1 VKDAPP
7 CLAYHGSNEVSVQ
20 SRVRQAGETL
30 CRAIRYALGLRTRL
44 LLSSIKYRKDSIS
57 VQIDLRAK
65 GAVIPSHQLAYVG
78 VPFDSG
84 DMRMN

>member
-1 VKDAPP
+1 MPSASW
-7 CLAYHGSNEVSVQ
+7 LQGSFRAVTGPSG
-20 SRVRQAGETL
+20 RRETL

-57 VQIDLRAK
+57 VQIDLRSK
-65 GAVIPSHQLAYVG
+65 GAVIPSHQSG
-78 VPFDSG
+78 VPFDSS